1 VRVIWLMRGVRAQRL
16 NSAWNLSVLIWR
28 ALPEIVRAA
37 LFLLGTLGVI
47 FLLISPWLE
56 Y

>member
-1 VRVIWLMRGVRAQRL
+1 VTWLARAIRAQRL
-16 NSAWNLSVLIWR
+16 SSAWNLSVLIWGT
-28 ALPEIVRAA
+28 LPEIVRAV